1 MTRPLAVVVSLLLAL
16 PALAAKPEEEA
27 LKRAFE
33 GRWVRVKV
41 DLPASHKGLDLR
53 FDRERPMDMAQHA
66 DRLREYDVAIAADS
80 RQQVTRVKLKDDMI
94 EFHLGGGGFNWGSDT
109 TTRSF
114 TARSKTRREQDLDKE
129 IKAETDR
136 ERRRRLERERDDLR
150 DERER
155 RDARERREVE
165 DWNQQARLR
174 DAERSLRSGSRINL
188 RFKKRVPAEVLTSE
202 GLERTL
208 QPWVEMGG
216 AAEPGGAST
225 DPDADTTGGM
235 PDAPEE
241 LRKGLLYDE
250 VEALLGRALRR
261 ERCTLA
267 EDLVCLRATFA
278 DPESDGEIE
287 ALFVQDVLVRFGPR
301 QP

>member
-16 PALAAKPEEEA
+16 PALAARPEEEA
-27 LKRAFE
+27 LRRAFE
-33 GRWVRVKV
+33 GRWVRVKIE
-41 DLPASHKGLDLR
+41 LPASHKGLDLR
-53 FDRERPMDMAQHA
+53 FDRESPMDVGQHA
-66 DRLREYDVAIAADS
+66 DRLREYDVAIPADS
-80 RQQVTRVKLKDDMI
+80 RQQVTRIKLKNDMI

-114 TARSKTRREQDLDKE
+114 TPRSKTRREEDLEKD

-155 RDARERREVE
+155 RDARDRREVE
-165 DWNQQARLR
+165 DWNRDARVR

-188 RFKKRVPAEVLTSE
+188 RFKKRVPAEVLTVE

-208 QPWVEMGG
+208 QPWVEMAVGPEP
-216 AAEPGGAST
+216 AEPAGPGAEAG
-225 DPDADTTGGM
+225 DEA
-235 PDAPEE
+235 PDAPSGE
-241 LRKGLLYDE
+241 LRKGLLYDD

-287 ALFVQDVLVRFGPR
+287 ALFVQDVLVRFTTR

>member
-1 MTRPLAVVVSLLLAL
+1 MARPLAVVVSLLLAL

-41 DLPASHKGLDLR
+41 DLPATHKGLDLR
-53 FDRERPMDMAQHA
+53 FDRERPMDLAQHS
-66 DRLREYDVAIAADS
+66 DRLREYDVAVAADS
-80 RQQVTRVKLKDDMI
+80 RQQVTRIKLKDDMI

-114 TARSKTRREQDLDKE
+114 TPRSKTNRERDLEKE

-136 ERRRRLERERDDLR
+136 DRRRRLERERDDLR

-165 DWNQQARLR
+165 DWNRQARVR

-188 RFKKRVPAEVLTSE
+188 RFKKRVPADVLTPE

-208 QPWVEMGG
+208 QPWVQMGDG
-216 AAEPGGAST
+216 AEPDEPAAARPEPGDGA
-225 DPDADTTGGM
+225 
-235 PDAPEE
+235 PDAPPGE
-241 LRKGLLYDE
+241 LRKGLLYDD

-287 ALFVQDVLVRFGPR
+287 ALFVQDVLVRFTTREP
-301 QP
+301 